1 MVRISRCFRLS
12 FIVRLYYC
20 GFFLMLLQLE
30 LTRRLLPRETC
41 SCFLLNGGWIYGSRS
56 GASGAGWRHRGVPC
70 RRARGADAVYLGLQS
85 FNARRG
91 ADNFT
96 IDTFAD
102 ACAFAHL
109 RGVNVYVT
117 LNTAILPGEVD
128 SAMETARQAYRAG
141 ADAFIVQDIGIAS
154 ELFANAAAGTLHIS
168 TQMNTH
174 NEAGM
179 RAAAQL
185 GAARVTLRASLSLPE
200 IEHLAKVG
208 DQLGLEIETFA
219 HGALCVCY
227 SGQCFMSSLIG
238 GRSANRGLCA
248 QACRLPYALHNVAKN
263 KPLPAPGDH
272 LLSPQDLCSIDLLPD
287 LVRAGVAS
295 LKIEGRMKSPVRL
308 CRDQRLSRRTRPCS
322 RDARRRA

>member
-1 MVRISRCFRLS
+1 
-12 FIVRLYYC
+12 
-20 GFFLMLLQLE
+20 
-30 LTRRLLPRETC
+30 
-41 SCFLLNGGWIYGSRS
+41 
-56 GASGAGWRHRGVPC
+56 
-70 RRARGADAVYLGLQS
+70 
-85 FNARRG
+85 
-91 ADNFT
+91 
-96 IDTFAD
+96 
-102 ACAFAHL
+102 
-109 RGVNVYVT
+109 
-117 LNTAILPGEVD
+117 
-128 SAMETARQAYRAG
+128 
-141 ADAFIVQDIGIAS
+141 
-154 ELFANAAAGTLHIS
+154 
-168 TQMNTH
+168 MNTH

-185 GAARVTLRASLSLPE
+185 GAARVTLARELSLPE
-200 IEHLAKVG
+200 IEHMAKVG

-295 LKIEGRMKSPVRL
+295 LKIEGRMKTAYYVATVVSAYRRALDLLEREGAEAYRRAVPELLAEVRKASHRTLTTGFYFGPPETPGGAEGFTQSMEYVGDVVAGAPDGGECLVRL
-308 CRDQRLSRRTRPCS
+308 KNRFYVGDALEVLTPAGPRAFTVSRMTLDTTGESVQTASVAGTLLRMPIPGGAGAGDLLRGPCRNHRSL
-322 RDARRRA
+322 